1 MWKDKRK
8 TKLRLILVLLRVHTG
23 NAWKARLIV
32 FTVLTVINIHPH
44 SRLMVLMILGIDLVL
59 MLLLCW
65 CQLCCL
71 WAKCRGWG
79 CGLVG
84 VWGAGV
90 MPKWYLH
97 SESFQPEINRPASL
111 AITLLIFC
119 NQIHHL
125 YLQANWLH
133 QSRFVPKEN
142 RFLLWHVVWIS
153 EVSFGH
159 CHLISFMKKETAM
172 ISISALWRILLDEK
186 ICLQWDDFGV
196 ISFKQISWFFWGARI
211 W

>member
-1 MWKDKRK
+1 MEKFTPLAK
-8 TKLRLILVLLRVHTG
+8 ILHCRWHWRHG
-23 NAWKARLIV
+23 QI
-32 FTVLTVINIHPH
+32 PP
-44 SRLMVLMILGIDLVL
+44 LG
-59 MLLLCW
+59 
-65 CQLCCL
+65 
-71 WAKCRGWG
+71 GS
-79 CGLVG
+79 GLG
-84 VWGAGV
+84 GM

-97 SESFQPEINRPASL
+97 SESVQPEINRPASL

-172 ISISALWRILLDEK
+172 ISISALWRA
-186 ICLQWDDFGV
+186 
-196 ISFKQISWFFWGARI
+196 FWINTITSSSHPHHHHIIASSYPSSSHNN
-211 W
+211 

>member
-1 MWKDKRK
+1 
-8 TKLRLILVLLRVHTG
+8 
-23 NAWKARLIV
+23 
-32 FTVLTVINIHPH
+32 
-44 SRLMVLMILGIDLVL
+44 

-97 SESFQPEINRPASL
+97 SESIQPEINRPASR

-125 YLQANWLH
+125 YLQANWLDREWG
-133 QSRFVPKEN
+133 QCINLDLFQRKILN
-142 RFLLWHVVWIS
+142 YFLLLHLVWAS
-153 EVSFGH
+153 EEVPFEH
-159 CHLISFMKKETAM
+159 CRLISFIKKETTM
-172 ISISALWRILLDEK
+172 ISISALWRAFWINTILNLFSSSSSLHHTYPSSSHNND
-186 ICLQWDDFGV
+186 
-196 ISFKQISWFFWGARI
+196 
-211 W
+211 